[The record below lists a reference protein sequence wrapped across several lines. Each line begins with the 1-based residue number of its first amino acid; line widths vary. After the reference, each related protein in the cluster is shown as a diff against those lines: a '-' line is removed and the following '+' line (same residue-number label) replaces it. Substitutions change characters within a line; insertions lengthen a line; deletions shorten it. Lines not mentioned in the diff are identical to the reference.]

1 MENLNSENVSSGND
15 SQFTANSIVTDD
27 EDDTS
32 YESMPNNDSGTCCYR
47 RRGRGGIKTSTK
59 PFKNGHVRT
68 KSEGSALFKQD
79 KKYFSEDKYGL
90 TNIPDLT
97 NVEMLSHL
105 GHSTDQNCR
114 RRVQSISRD
123 RDLSPS
129 EVGRQY
135 ITKGKE
141 DMDIMI
147 GRIVHNVED
156 MAEVAA
162 KKASDSVKNIYHNV
176 HDRAEAAAAKSSEM
190 VHSAFEKS
198 SHMADVAAQKSS
210 KMVNSA
216 IEKSSKIAGYCW
228 KVCHFEKLASWQQ
241 DNEHLLYG
249 HRPELTSAA
258 ECFKSIFRIHTE
270 TGNIWTHMI
279 GFFAFVVATIV
290 FYVKPLCDNCHS
302 EALLED
308 KLVFLCFFIGAMI
321 CLLCST
327 LFHTMSCHSEFV
339 SNVFSRLDYA
349 GISILI
355 CGSSITW
362 LYFGFY
368 CEFYHR
374 LTYMTTIA
382 LLGLLTIV
390 LTLMDKFNRPE
401 YRSFRAS
408 TFVALGF
415 ISAAPIIHLIS
426 IYGLKHVIDHGALYH
441 ALLMGALYVT
451 GACLYALRI
460 PERFMPGKCDIW
472 FQSHQ
477 IFHVLVVAAAFV
489 FYDGMADMAKYRL
502 QNIGHCSHYEVM

>member
-1 MENLNSENVSSGND
+1 
-15 SQFTANSIVTDD
+15 
-27 EDDTS
+27 
-32 YESMPNNDSGTCCYR
+32 
-47 RRGRGGIKTSTK
+47 
-59 PFKNGHVRT
+59 
-68 KSEGSALFKQD
+68 
-79 KKYFSEDKYGL
+79 
-90 TNIPDLT
+90 
-97 NVEMLSHL
+97 
-105 GHSTDQNCR
+105 
-114 RRVQSISRD
+114 
-123 RDLSPS
+123 
-129 EVGRQY
+129 
-135 ITKGKE
+135 
-141 DMDIMI
+141 
-147 GRIVHNVED
+147 
-156 MAEVAA
+156 
-162 KKASDSVKNIYHNV
+162 V
-176 HDRAEAAAAKSSEM
+176 HDKAEAAAVKSSEM
-190 VHSAFEKS
+190 VHTAFEKS

-210 KMVNSA
+210 KMVHSA
-216 IEKSSKIAGYCW
+216 IEKSSQIAGYCW

-290 FYVKPLCDNCHS
+290 FYVKPLCDNCHA
-302 EALLED
+302 EALLQD
-308 KLVFLCFFIGAMI
+308 KLVFLVFFIGAMI

-349 GISILI
+349 GISVLI

-374 LTYMTTIA
+374 LTYMITIA
-382 LLGLLTIV
+382 VLGLLTIV

-401 YRSFRAS
+401 YRAFRAS

-451 GACLYALRI
+451 GAVLYALRI

-502 QNIGHCSHYEVM
+502 QNVGHCSYSEELLDKSNIAY

>member
-1 MENLNSENVSSGND
+1 MANQESEKHNISNIIKESKLTTD
-15 SQFTANSIVTDD
+15 SFITDD
-27 EDDTS
+27 EDDTN
-32 YESMPNNDSGTCCYR
+32 YETIPNYDSKTCCYQ
-47 RRGRGGIKTSTK
+47 RRGRVSVKESSK
-59 PFKNGHVRT
+59 PFKNGHNRT
-68 KSEGSALFKQD
+68 KSEGSAMFKQD
-79 KKYFSEDKYGL
+79 KRYISGDTCVQ
-90 TNIPDLT
+90 TNFPGLT

-105 GHSTDQNCR
+105 GHTSSQISR

-129 EVGRQY
+129 EVVRQY
-135 ITKGKE
+135 ISKEKE

-156 MAEVAA
+156 LAEVAA
-162 KKASDSVKNIYHNV
+162 KKASEGVKTIYHNV
-176 HDRAEAAAAKSSEM
+176 HDKAEAAAAKSSEM
-190 VHSAFEKS
+190 VHTAFEKS

-210 KMVNSA
+210 KMMHSA
-216 IEKSSKIAGYCW
+216 IEKSSQIADYCW

-279 GFFAFVVATIV
+279 GFFAFVIATIV

-349 GISILI
+349 GIALLI

-374 LTYMTTIA
+374 LTYMIA
-382 LLGLLTIV
+382 IAVLGLLTIV
-390 LTLMDKFNRPE
+390 LTLMDKFNLPVSKTNLIFCQRGF
-401 YRSFRAS
+401 YRINQALFHSYNTSFHRN
-408 TFVALGF
+408 
-415 ISAAPIIHLIS
+415 IEHLEPQH
-426 IYGLKHVIDHGALYH
+426 L
-441 ALLMGALYVT
+441 
-451 GACLYALRI
+451 
-460 PERFMPGKCDIW
+460 
-472 FQSHQ
+472 
-477 IFHVLVVAAAFV
+477 
-489 FYDGMADMAKYRL
+489 
-502 QNIGHCSHYEVM
+502 